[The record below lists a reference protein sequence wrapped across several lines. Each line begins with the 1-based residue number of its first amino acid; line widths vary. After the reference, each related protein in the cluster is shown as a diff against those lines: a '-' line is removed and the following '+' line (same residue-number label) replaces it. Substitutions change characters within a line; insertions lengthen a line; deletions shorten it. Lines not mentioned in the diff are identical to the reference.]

1 MSRLARPV
9 CSAIAFACL
18 AVLPVWGQAGLGSI
32 TGELLDATGAH
43 VPNAALRLVETST
56 QSVRTAI
63 SNTEGLFGFPSVMV
77 GHYTLTI
84 KVPGFKD
91 KQLAN
96 LELNAF
102 QQLSM
107 GPITLEVGSG
117 PAETVTVTTQQELVK
132 DSGVR
137 AETIVARQVADMPLQ
152 GRNWVTLLKIIPG
165 ANATSLS
172 AFSGREYTSTGY
184 ADFRING
191 KGPGQTQVNLDG
203 GSIVDQGSDAKTTV
217 TPSLESIQEVSV
229 LTNNFQAEYGY
240 RGGAVIN
247 VVTKSGTN
255 QFRGTIF
262 DDLRNEALNAN
273 SWQNNFQGLP
283 RAKYRY
289 NYIGGNLGGPIKK
302 NKLFFFYN
310 YENFLQNT
318 PSPVAL
324 SRTPTDLERQGDFS
338 QTLNSDGSKPVIY
351 NPGTQFSG
359 TPVPLPGNVLPKSL
373 INPLG
378 TAIMNI
384 FPEPN
389 NPSDRNNNYALQYQ
403 TKQPRFSHTVKGD
416 WNMAENTRMYVRF
429 TDDGGTQ
436 QDRSLGATSGNLVA
450 ATIERPR
457 PDRAAAGNLT
467 HTFGPTLVMESLVSW
482 SFDRVD
488 WIPVDPEGVTRAKYG
503 LSGLP
508 TAFKPAND
516 YLPGITVGTYPAFAF
531 TRIPAYS
538 YTNEYQFSTNF
549 TWSKGRHIIKFGMMH
564 VRNYKNEIDT
574 GNDKGTYNFSPSPS
588 PFDMNY
594 GPANVLVGAVSSFTQ
609 TRDVLHKDALYT
621 DTHFFIQDTFKI
633 TSHLTLD
640 FGVRLYHMP
649 TQHEINPANTLDAAF
664 LPSRWDPAKAPR
676 IYVPDPKNPT
686 LIIDPANP
694 NNPLP
699 STLANVLR
707 YTVVPNSGDLMN
719 GVVALG
725 APGVGNPGIL
735 DPKFL
740 LLAPRAGFAWS
751 PFGSNKTVIRGGFGM
766 GYNRENIAQT
776 MNAFEGG
783 LSPTANIAQTS
794 FATLTNPAVAPI
806 SIRSFGARDE
816 GSRAVPTVCDYSLS
830 VQRELPFAMILDVA
844 YIGNQQRHQ
853 PIQFNLN
860 AIPIG
865 TDFQPQYVD
874 PRNAGYNFFGP
885 VTASNPGALPGSNI
899 VDNSVMRPYR
909 GFDSLTMNENAANV
923 HYNSLQV
930 SLAKRFGHG
939 LSFQGAY
946 TLAKTMG
953 QIESF
958 GLFSHNWKDY
968 AGYELNNDRRHV
980 INTSTTY
987 DIPKLARMLHF
998 DNALGRRIFDEW
1010 RVAHLFTFFTGA
1022 PYTPS
1027 FSILQANTSTSISL
1041 NQVFVGTPD
1050 LGPRLGVNGDPGNV
1064 TSGSVLYFDPSKFAV
1079 PAIGADGTGPRNYL
1093 FSQSS
1098 FANDISLVKAVRITE
1113 KHAIE
1118 LRATAYNAFN
1128 QPRHTSIN
1136 TGIQYKA
1143 NGKNFSDGFS
1153 VFNTPDQL
1161 AARNSNLTN
1170 PVALYNVYRTG
1181 VAYQNVTDVQS
1192 MRVIEIGLKFK
1203 F

>member
-1 MSRLARPV
+1 MLRFTRPV
-9 CSAIAFACL
+9 CAL
-18 AVLPVWGQAGLGSI
+18 ALLAYAALPVFGQAGLGSI
-32 TGELLDATGAH
+32 TGELLDPSGAH
-43 VPNAALRLVETST
+43 VPNAALRLVEPST
-56 QSVRTAI
+56 QSVRTVV
-63 SNTEGLFGFPSVMV
+63 SNTDGLFTFPSVTV
-77 GHYTLTI
+77 GKYTLTI
-84 KVPGFKD
+84 KSPGFKD
-91 KQLAN
+91 RQLTN

-102 QQLSM
+102 QQLSL
-107 GPITLEVGSG
+107 GQIKLEIGSG
-117 PAETVTVTTQQELVK
+117 PAETVTVTTQQELIK

-137 AETIVARQVADMPLQ
+137 TETISARQVADMPLQ

-172 AFSGREYTSTGY
+172 AFSGREFTSTGY

-191 KGPGQTQVNLDG
+191 KGPNQTQVNLDG

-240 RGGAVIN
+240 RAGAVIN

-255 QFRGTIF
+255 NFHATIF
-262 DDLRNEALNAN
+262 DDLRNEAFNAN
-273 SWQNNFQGLP
+273 SWQNNYQGLP

-302 NKLFFFYN
+302 NRLFFFYN
-310 YENFLQNT
+310 YENFIQNT

-324 SRTPTDLERQGDFS
+324 SRTPTELERQGDFS

-351 NPGTQFSG
+351 NPGTQFTG
-359 TPVPLPGNVLPKSL
+359 TPVPLPGNVIPKNL

-378 TAIMNI
+378 TAIMNV
-384 FPEPN
+384 FPLPN

-403 TKQPRFSHTVKGD
+403 TKQPRFSHTIKGD
-416 WNMAENTRMYVRF
+416 WNMAENTRMYVRL

-436 QDRSLGATSGNLVA
+436 QDRNQGTTSGNLVPA
-450 ATIERPR
+450 LVLRPR
-457 PDRAAAGNLT
+457 PDRAVAGNLT

-488 WIPVDPEGVTRAKYG
+488 WIAADPEGVTRAKYG

-508 TAFKPAND
+508 TTFKPAND
-516 YLPGITVGTYPAFAF
+516 ILPGINIGTYPTFAF
-531 TRIPAYS
+531 SRVPAYS

-564 VRNYKNEIDT
+564 VRNYKNEIDS
-574 GNDKGTYNFSPSPS
+574 GNDKGTYTFTPSPS

-594 GPANVLVGAVSSFTQ
+594 GPANVLTGAISSFTQ

-649 TQHEINPANTLDAAF
+649 TQHQIDPSKTNDAVF

-686 LIIDPANP
+686 LIIDPASP
-694 NNPLP
+694 NSPLP

-725 APGVGNPGIL
+725 APGVGTPGIL
-735 DPKFL
+735 DPKAL
-740 LLAPRAGFAWS
+740 LFAPRLGFAWS
-751 PFGSNKTVIRGGFGM
+751 PMGSTKTVIRGGFGM

-783 LSPTANIAQTS
+783 LSPTANVVQTS
-794 FATLTNPAVAPI
+794 FATLANPTVAPI
-806 SIRSFGARDE
+806 TIRSYGTRDE
-816 GSRAVPTVCDYSLS
+816 GSRAVPTVFDYSLS
-830 VQRELPFAMILDVA
+830 VQRELPFSMVLDVA

-865 TDFQPQYVD
+865 TDFSPQYID

-923 HYNSLQV
+923 HYNSLQL
-930 SLAKRFGHG
+930 SLSKRFGHG
-939 LSFQGAY
+939 LGFQGAY

-953 QIESF
+953 QIDSI

-968 AGYELNNDRRHV
+968 TGYELNNDRRHV
-980 INTSTTY
+980 VNINSTY
-987 DIPKLARMLHF
+987 DVPKLARRIHF
-998 DNALGRRIFDEW
+998 DNPLGRRIFDEW
-1010 RVAHLFTFFTGA
+1010 RLAHLFTFFTGA
-1022 PYTPS
+1022 PYTPGY
-1027 FSILQANTSTSISL
+1027 SIQQANTTTSISL

-1050 LGPRLGVNGDPGNV
+1050 LGPRLALNGDPGSVQN
-1064 TSGSVLYFDPSKFAV
+1064 GSVLYFNPNNFGV
-1079 PAIGADGTGPRNYL
+1079 PGVGTDGTGPRNYL

-1098 FANDISLVKAVRITE
+1098 FANDISVVKTVRLTE
-1113 KHAIE
+1113 KHAFE

-1128 QPRHTSIN
+1128 QPRHTSLN
-1136 TGIQYKA
+1136 TSIQYKA
-1143 NGKNFSDGFS
+1143 QGKNFSDGFS

-1161 AARNSNLTN
+1161 AARNPNLGG
-1170 PVALYNVYRTG
+1170 VALYNVYRTG
-1181 VAYQNVTDVQS
+1181 VGYQNVTDVQS
-1192 MRVIEIGLKFK
+1192 MRVIEIGLKYK